1 MCQARGA
8 SAAEKEQKKQEHEVA
23 TTAWNWECFF
33 RHFVGKVAE
42 IQETLGN
49 LKNKAQG
56 AVPHGWSDKRS
67 VSECFAFVSM
77 AKMEGEQRKDMKESS
92 ENYKTSP

>member
-1 MCQARGA
+1 MIRFFHNTKLLRMI
-8 SAAEKEQKKQEHEVA
+8 E
-23 TTAWNWECFF
+23 ECFAF
-33 RHFVGKVAE
+33 RDFVGKVAE

-49 LKNKAQG
+49 LKNETQG
-56 AVPHGWSDKRS
+56 AVPHRWSDKRS

>member
-1 MCQARGA
+1 MTQLLRTI
-8 SAAEKEQKKQEHEVA
+8 E
-23 TTAWNWECFF
+23 ECFAF
-33 RHFVGKVAE
+33 RDFVGQVAK

-49 LKNKAQG
+49 LKKAQG
-56 AVPHGWSDKRS
+56 AVPSRWSNKRS

>member
-1 MCQARGA
+1 MTLLR
-8 SAAEKEQKKQEHEVA
+8 SIE
-23 TTAWNWECFF
+23 ECFAF
-33 RHFVGKVAE
+33 RDFLGKVAE

-56 AVPHGWSDKRS
+56 AVPSRWSDKRS

-77 AKMEGEQRKDMKESS
+77 ANMEGEERKDMKFSDRIS
-92 ENYKTSP
+92 KVRC